1 MSSTLDCTSILLT
14 SSTPW
19 VKARLKFFLCGDS
32 SFDLGGGNF
41 NGQIYRQRRNC
52 DQFSLKEPRHLKM
65 TNKHTWE
72 VSWPNLKS
80 FKLHYIV
87 CLQFIKNSNYFQG
100 LNDFDNLVLYQNSGY
115 WQQQWEIFRINQ
127 FRLQYRIASQLY
139 RGMAIMVRWNS
150 WMRQRRI

>member
-1 MSSTLDCTSILLT
+1 MSSTLDCMSIQLT

-19 VKARLKFFLCGDS
+19 VKARLEFFLCGDS
-32 SFDLGGGNF
+32 SFVLDGGNF
-41 NGQIYRQRRNC
+41 HGQIYRQRRSCN
-52 DQFSLKEPRHLKM
+52 QFSQKEPRYLKM
-65 TNKHTWE
+65 TNINTWE
-72 VSWPNLKS
+72 VSWLNLQS

-87 CLQFIKNSNYFQG
+87 FLEFIKKFNYFQG
-100 LNDFDNLVLYQNSGY
+100 LDDFDNLVLYQNSGY
-115 WQQQWEIFRINQ
+115 WQQQWEIFRIDQ

>member
-1 MSSTLDCTSILLT
+1 MSTLDCMSIQLT

-19 VKARLKFFLCGDS
+19 VQARLEFFLCGDS

-72 VSWPNLKS
+72 VSWPNLQS

-87 CLQFIKNSNYFQG
+87 CLEFIKNSSYFQG
-100 LNDFDNLVLYQNSGY
+100 LYDFEYLVLYQNSGD
-115 WQQQWEIFRINQ
+115 WQKQWEIFRINQ

-139 RGMAIMVRWNS
+139 RGMAIMVRWNP
-150 WMRQRRI
+150 WMWQRRV

>member
-32 SFDLGGGNF
+32 SFVLDGGNIH
-41 NGQIYRQRRNC
+41 GQIYRQRRNC
-52 DQFSLKEPRHLKM
+52 YQSSPKEPRYLKM
-65 TNKHTWE
+65 TNENTWE
-72 VSWPNLKS
+72 VSWLNLQS
-80 FKLHYIV
+80 FQLHYIV
-87 CLQFIKNSNYFQG
+87 CLECIEKFIHFQG
-100 LNDFDNLVLYQNSGY
+100 LDNFTTLVLYLNSGY